1 MRCLSLC
8 ISIAS
13 VETTGTVLACI
24 LISVANS
31 VWTSGGVT
39 TVTINP
45 FQVKILE
52 ELNSLRESH
61 VSAAQEA
68 SVSGAIYSFKDVNA
82 LPYIEAVVKEG
93 LRVFASASVLERVV
107 PSSKGFRIQGQE
119 SFWIPPGTTVG
130 AQSWSMH
137 RKEEIWG
144 VKNGDDRSSWKYIPD
159 RWITDPS
166 KLEEMDKHF
175 MPFGRGTRSCAG
187 KNMAIMVM
195 KLAIAELVTKY
206 EVRINKKVNPDEEM
220 ELRDTHFVS
229 GPPVTGHTTVY

>member
-1 MRCLSLC
+1 M
-8 ISIAS
+8 
-13 VETTGTVLACI
+13 
-24 LISVANS
+24 
-31 VWTSGGVT
+31 
-39 TVTINP
+39 
-45 FQVKILE
+45 KILD
-52 ELNSLRESH
+52 ELKSLREMH
-61 VSAAQEA
+61 VTDSQGTA
-68 SVSGAIYSFKDVNA
+68 YSFKDVNT
-82 LPYIEAVVKEG
+82 LPYMEAVVKEG

-107 PSSKGFRIQGQE
+107 PSSKGFHIQGQE

-137 RKEEIWG
+137 RKEDIWG
-144 VKNGDDRSSWKYIPD
+144 VDNGDNRSSWKYIPD

-166 KLEEMDKHF
+166 KIEEMDKHF

-229 GPPVTGHTTVY
+229 GRAVTRATHLLTSRDSSFSLKR